1 MTIAAPGETLW
12 LVIIDHVG
20 QNMTTGA
27 DIVAKALAEAGA
39 RRAFGIP
46 GGEVLALLA
55 GFKAAGVPF
64 HLAKHE
70 NAAGF
75 MAEGAWHAGGGLPV
89 LVATLG
95 PGVANAVNVV
105 ANALQDRVPLIFI
118 TGCVDQALAESYTHQ
133 VFDHQALLRPVVKA
147 SFRVA
152 PGTERLVVE
161 KAVAIAL
168 EGRPGPVH
176 IDLPISVAEAAAT
189 DAGQRPVARAA
200 ATAADWSAALAL
212 LSGARRPLVLAGLD
226 IVTEGSSADLASFV
240 RRLGAPVLTTYK
252 AKGVLPE
259 DDGAVVGAVGLSPK
273 ADAIVRPLV
282 EAADVIVLAGYDPIE
297 MRQGWRNPFPAG
309 AVVIDLVARDMPHG
323 MHRADLVIEGHVGTA
338 LRALTPRLEPRETW
352 PGGEPARARENL
364 RHAFAPGPDWG
375 PAAVFDGVRA
385 AAPAATIATADSGAH
400 RILLSQMW
408 GCFLPRTLL
417 QSSGLCTM
425 GCALPLAIGAALET
439 GAPAICFVGDAG
451 LEMVLGELATA
462 RDLGVSVVVVVLV
475 DSSLALIELKQRQGQ
490 LANTGVDFGA
500 TDFPAV
506 AAAMGGHGVMVE
518 TRADLDREARAAM
531 ARKGVTVLACRI
543 ARRAYDGLF

>member
-1 MTIAAPGETLW
+1 
-12 LVIIDHVG
+12 
-20 QNMTTGA
+20 MTTGA

-55 GFKAAGVPF
+55 GFEAAGVPF
-64 HLAKHE
+64 ILAKHE

-105 ANALQDRVPLIFI
+105 ANALQDRVPLIFV

-176 IDLPISVAEAAAT
+176 IDLPISVAEAAAK
-189 DAGQRPVARAA
+189 DAGPGRVAARAA
-200 ATAADWSAALAL
+200 ATAADMGAALARL
-212 LSGARRPLVLAGLD
+212 AGARRPLVLAGLD
-226 IVTEGSSADLASFV
+226 IVTEGSSAELAAFV
-240 RRLGAPVLTTYK
+240 RKLGAPVLTTYQ

-259 DDGAVVGAVGLSPK
+259 DDDAVIGAVGLSPK
-273 ADAIVRPLV
+273 ADAIVAPLV
-282 EAADVIVLAGYDPIE
+282 AAADVIVLAGYDPIE
-297 MRQGWRNPFPAG
+297 MRQGWRSPFPQG
-309 AVVIDLVARDMPHG
+309 AVVIDLVARDMRHG
-323 MHRADLVIEGHVGTA
+323 MHRADVVIEGHVGAA
-338 LRALTPRLEPRETW
+338 LRALAARIEPRDAW
-352 PGGEPARARENL
+352 PDGEPARACKTL
-364 RHAFAPGPDWG
+364 RDAFAPGAEWG
-375 PAAVFDGVRA
+375 PAAVFDGLRA

-408 GCFLPRTLL
+408 RCHAPRTLL

-462 RDLGVSVVVVVLV
+462 RDLGVSVIVVVLV

-490 LANTGVDFGA
+490 LPNNGVDFGA

-518 TRADLDREARAAM
+518 TRADLDREARAAL

-543 ARRAYDGLF
+543 GRRAYDGLF